1 MLTEGVSVEFLERN
15 EPRAS
20 TALDIK
26 YALNRIAANDPQA
39 LDFHLSKVDMG
50 AIGNPDRLALDI
62 ARAFRNNTNCK
73 YVTLNGI
80 GLTDNGMIPILHS
93 LPSELYK
100 LDIAGNNITD
110 QSLEVL
116 VTTMASLKNKW
127 GAVNL
132 GEVQVTPEQEQA
144 LETHPNLYFENVK
157 PDEPQIETPSAT
169 QANDGHKAAVAQVML
184 HLFRRR

>member
-1 MLTEGVSVEFLERN
+1 
-15 EPRAS
+15 
-20 TALDIK
+20 
-26 YALNRIAANDPQA
+26 
-39 LDFHLSKVDMG
+39 
-50 AIGNPDRLALDI
+50 
-62 ARAFRNNTNCK
+62 
-73 YVTLNGI
+73 
-80 GLTDNGMIPILHS
+80 MIPILHS

-110 QSLEVL
+110 QSLKVL

-157 PDEPQIETPSAT
+157 SENQAEAPSAAPT
-169 QANDGHKAAVAQVML
+169 NEVKKPTIANMMRR
-184 HLFRRR
+184 LFQRQ